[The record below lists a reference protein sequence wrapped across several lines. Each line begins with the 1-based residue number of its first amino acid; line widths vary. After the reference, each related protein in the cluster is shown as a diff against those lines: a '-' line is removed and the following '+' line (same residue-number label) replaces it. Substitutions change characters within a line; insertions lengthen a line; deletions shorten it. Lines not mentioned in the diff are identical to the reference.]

1 MRAAGAHKV
10 TFLGAPAPSPA
21 GDVGWCG
28 ESGKFGGQFRF
39 VNKVGVEKWAI
50 EGCGGR

>member
-1 MRAAGAHKV
+1 M

-28 ESGKFGGQFRF
+28 KRGQFGGRF
-39 VNKVGVEKWAI
+39 GWVNKVAVEKWAI